1 MVSAQD
7 LERINGELGTQ
18 PGPLVEW
25 AYGLGQRSIV
35 TTNFGPFSAVLLHMV
50 TRVRPDIPVVM
61 VDSGYGTEATYRFAD
76 QLTRLLKLNLH
87 TYLPRR
93 SRAMREA
100 LEGGV
105 PTPDDPRHQ
114 AFTREVKLEPF
125 GRAIAEMRPQVW
137 FTAIRKDQTAHRA
150 GLSPVTLSQEGI
162 IKVSP
167 VFHWS
172 SKQMN
177 DYLKQHGLPNNF
189 DYEDPTKAED
199 QRECGLHIAH

>member
-1 MVSAQD
+1 MVTAQD
-7 LERINGELGTQ
+7 LERINGELGAQ
-18 PGPLVEW
+18 PRALVDW
-25 AYGLGQRSIV
+25 AYGLNRRTIV

-50 TRVRPDIPVVM
+50 TQVRPDIPVVM

-76 QLTRLLKLNLH
+76 ELTRRLRLNLH

-105 PTPDDPRHQ
+105 PTPDDPRHA

-125 GRAIAEMRPQVW
+125 GRAIAEMRPEVW
-137 FTAIRKDQTAHRA
+137 FTAIRKDQTEHRA
-150 GLSPVTLSQEGI
+150 SLSPVTLSQEGI

-177 DYLKQHGLPNNF
+177 DYLKLHGLPNNF

-199 QRECGLHIAH
+199 KRECGLHIAH